1 MKVFAIAASIVAALW
16 VTHVPSQAQ
25 AAIVEQSQ
33 KVAFVAPTAL
43 SNDAGDPLSVCTVGN
58 AISFFGYETLFRGQT
73 YGLATDSCMTETFI
87 PMTADQ
93 LDSFYETGAIA
104 SDLPSRPPIPMMY
117 KIRNMFVYGAVAIV
131 LLLIANMVLRAM
143 TRRAIRAPARANDDI
158 AVQVLAAMCYVVSA
172 DGQDHS
178 DDINGIS
185 RILTD
190 LTGTKYSAQQIQ
202 DILDFTR
209 TDPTAIDAIG
219 TGLNDPERALVLEAA
234 IRVATQSGQIDEPEY
249 GAVSQIAQM
258 FEISAPNFRA
268 IVEKIAQQSAA
279 A

>member
-1 MKVFAIAASIVAALW
+1 MKVFAIVASVITALCL
-16 VTHVPSQAQ
+16 TSAPAQ
-25 AAIVEQSQ
+25 AAIMEQTERLTY
-33 KVAFVAPTAL
+33 VTPTTL
-43 SNDAGDPLSVCTVGN
+43 TNDAGDTLSVCTVGK
-58 AISFFGYETLFRGQT
+58 ATSFFGFETLYHAQT
-73 YGLATDSCMTETFI
+73 YALAADDCMAETSI
-87 PMTADQ
+87 PLTADQ
-93 LDSFYETGAIA
+93 IEFFRESEAIA
-104 SDLPSRPPIPMMY
+104 SELPARPPIPMMY

-131 LLLIANMVLRAM
+131 LLLLTNVILRIL
-143 TRRAIRAPARANDDI
+143 TRRAIRAPARVNDDI
-158 AVQVLAAMCYVVSA
+158 AVQVLAGMCYVVSA

-234 IRVATQSGQIDEPEY
+234 MRIATQNGQIKEPEY
-249 GAVSQIAQM
+249 GAVRQIAQM
-258 FEISAPNFRA
+258 FQISAPDFRA
-268 IVEKIAQQSAA
+268 IVEKVAQKSAA